1 MKEITYEKSHKKFN
15 GVLYKLCS
23 KCRKWLPCTT
33 EYFYKTNSKNP
44 KGDKLFPYCK
54 ECSKEKA
61 RSWRRKPENRDKW
74 LEINKIRNSN
84 PNKRQ
89 QIREL
94 MNKYREEGRQ
104 LEWQQNNK
112 DKIKQYSE
120 VRSNKNHTIT
130 SKEWNICKEYFN
142 NSCAYC
148 GMTEKE
154 HREIFNQ
161 DLHKEHVE
169 CEGANDLSN
178 CVPACRS
185 CNSSKNIFQ
194 LTEWYNKNNP
204 KFNQEKLDVINKWLS
219 EDYKKIIK

>member
-1 MKEITYEKSHKKFN
+1 MKNLIKNLMVYYINYVVSVENGCHVQLNIFIKLIQKILKEINCFLIVKNVVKKRL
-15 GVLYKLCS
+15 GV
-23 KCRKWLPCTT
+23 
-33 EYFYKTNSKNP
+33 
-44 KGDKLFPYCK
+44 G
-54 ECSKEKA
+54 
-61 RSWRRKPENRDKW
+61 
-74 LEINKIRNSN
+74 
-84 PNKRQ
+84 
-89 QIREL
+89 
-94 MNKYREEGRQ
+94 EEGRQ